1 MSAVGDE
8 MLIFK
13 AAKHSLA
20 AGQLLISS
28 CMEKASPALMWNTKA
43 TMLNKRYFNSF
54 FISEH
59 KYTIK
64 IPNLISRAEHILRCP
79 EPGLHRK

>member
-13 AAKHSLA
+13 AAEHSLA

-59 KYTIK
+59 KHTIK
-64 IPNLISRAEHILRCP
+64 IPNLISRVKKYTAMP
-79 EPGLHRK
+79 